1 MLLLFVFVCLS
12 YWFFRGIMSLSEVVM
27 KHEIGVTDLG
37 VSDSKMQQI

>member
-12 YWFFRGIMSLSEVVM
+12 YWFRGIMSLSEVVM